1 MPLVSVMMTSYN
13 HEGFIREAIESVL
26 SQSFTD
32 FELIIVDDASKD
44 ESRKII
50 SELNEQDER
59 IKSVFHESNNGIAR
73 TINDGIENSCGKYIA
88 FIASDDMWTEDKLL
102 KQLEILERNENLIV
116 WCNAEIIDSE
126 SFPTGKTSSEIYKN
140 SNLNGPVFE
149 YLSSA
154 WLCGSSI
161 MFKRT
166 NLNGI
171 RFNESLK
178 YLNDT
183 QFYIDIGFKY
193 DYYYMKEPLVKY
205 RKHSYNTSSG
215 DIENWY
221 LDSLL
226 LCIYFLNEYADE
238 MSYKSLKNIFHK
250 TCVISIIFCVKVDL
264 WNKLNLAYPII
275 IPSVFLTITF
285 KNFLN
290 KSINSLNAMIK
301 SFN

>member
-140 SNLNGPVFE
+140 SNLNGPGFVV
-149 YLSSA
+149 LV
-154 WLCGSSI
+154 LC
-161 MFKRT
+161 
-166 NLNGI
+166 
-171 RFNESLK
+171 LK
-178 YLNDT
+178 GL
-183 QFYIDIGFKY
+183 I
-193 DYYYMKEPLVKY
+193 
-205 RKHSYNTSSG
+205 
-215 DIENWY
+215 
-221 LDSLL
+221 
-226 LCIYFLNEYADE
+226 
-238 MSYKSLKNIFHK
+238 
-250 TCVISIIFCVKVDL
+250 
-264 WNKLNLAYPII
+264 
-275 IPSVFLTITF
+275 
-285 KNFLN
+285 
-290 KSINSLNAMIK
+290 
-301 SFN
+301 